1 MCKTMKKRY
10 RLLFLLG
17 ALVGLSACDS
27 LVDTPD
33 DGTHQEYVP
42 TGGSGPIQLR
52 SALVSQAT
60 RDNEFAL
67 KLFRKMASGVNDSN
81 IVVSPLSISIALGMA
96 WNGAAAETKAEMSD
110 VLEMTGSPDS
120 LVNGY
125 YEVMQKSLPVVD
137 SATTVNI
144 ANSLWHTTDFVVKPS
159 YLTVN
164 RNYFDAEIRSIDF
177 QQPWAKDTIN
187 AWVDAKTNHL
197 IPSIVQQT
205 SDQVM
210 FLINAVYFKGA
221 WTIPFDPKKTYV
233 ASFSNQTGGSSS
245 VKMMCLL
252 DTLRYAETDNAQFLD
267 LTYGNGAYSMTLVLP
282 KSGFNTSNVL
292 ASLTP
297 SAWSSAVES
306 LRTQQVQAILPR
318 FKVECDFDLVP
329 TLKSLGMKKAFT
341 DLAEFPN
348 ISVEP
353 VLISDVKHKTY
364 VEVTEKGT
372 TAAAV
377 TSIGFTTTSMPDFPV
392 FVADKPFLFFIR
404 ENGSKVI
411 LFAGKMANVKLF

>member
-1 MCKTMKKRY
+1 MKKLY
-10 RLLFLLG
+10 CLLFLFG
-17 ALVGLSACDS
+17 ALTGLSACDS
-27 LVDTPD
+27 LTDAPD
-33 DGTHQEYVP
+33 DGTHVEYVP
-42 TGGSGPIQLR
+42 TGGSGPIHLR

-67 KLFRKMASGVNDSN
+67 KLFRKMASGVSDSN

-96 WNGAAAETKAEMSD
+96 WNGAAAETKDEMTAL
-110 VLEMTGSPDS
+110 LEMTGSPDS
-120 LVNGY
+120 LVNQY

-137 SATTVNI
+137 SSTTVTI

-164 RNYFDAEIRSIDF
+164 RDYFDAEIRSIDF
-177 QQPWAKDTIN
+177 LQPWAKDTIN

-197 IPSIVQQT
+197 IPSIIQST

-221 WTIPFDPKKTYV
+221 WTIPFDPKKTYSG
-233 ASFSNQTGGSSS
+233 SFTKQTGGSTT
-245 VKMMCLL
+245 VKMMSLL

-267 LTYGNGAYSMTLVLP
+267 LAYGNGAYSMTLVLP
-282 KSGFNTSNVL
+282 KSGFNTSSVL

-297 SAWSSAVES
+297 SAWNSTIES
-306 LRTQQVQAILPR
+306 LTTQQVQAYLPR

-329 TLKSLGMKKAFT
+329 TLKSLGMHKAFT

-364 VEVTEKGT
+364 VEVTEEGT
-372 TAAAV
+372 KAAAV
-377 TSIGFTTTSMPDFPV
+377 TSIGFTTTSMPNYPV
-392 FVADKPFLFFIR
+392 FNADRPFLFFIR

-411 LFAGKMANVKLF
+411 LFAGKIAQVKLF